1 MMVFPMLV
9 TSKNLAIA
17 FRALLVTAML
27 VFGNSCALGNLDCA
41 SASAG
46 RDGAAV
52 SAHDDHDSRDGC
64 PDRDGCD
71 EHPSRSCAHGSI
83 CCSTWGPA
91 AATPSLS
98 SSSSFAVVVAVPA
111 SSMFPVSAT
120 EPPAP
125 VPIPAESPPLLVSFL
140 RL

>member
-1 MMVFPMLV
+1 MG
-9 TSKNLAIA
+9 

-41 SASAG
+41 SGSAG
-46 RDGAAV
+46 RETTI
-52 SAHDDHDSRDGC
+52 STHDDHDSEGGC
-64 PDRDGCD
+64 TDRDGCD

-91 AATPSLS
+91 AATTSLS
-98 SSSSFAVVVAVPA
+98 SSSFAAVVLLPE
-111 SSMFPVSAT
+111 SPILTVSAT
-120 EPPAP
+120 ETPAP
-125 VPIPAESPPLLVSFL
+125 VPIPAESPPPLVSFL